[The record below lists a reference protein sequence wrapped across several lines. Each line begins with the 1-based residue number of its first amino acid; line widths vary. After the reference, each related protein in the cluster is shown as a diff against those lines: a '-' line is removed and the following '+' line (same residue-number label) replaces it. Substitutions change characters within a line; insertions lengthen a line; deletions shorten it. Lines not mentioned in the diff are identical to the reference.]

1 MKNAKLLFL
10 ALSTLLS
17 GQLLAQQSLEY
28 CNNRFGF
35 CVTYPVDLHLAQD
48 RPINGDGIVL
58 EADGGDIIVNI
69 SGAHNVM
76 DWSPEKLYSFEKEEF
91 EAENEGSAEE
101 LQLNTTTDGF
111 QAVLLAG
118 NRVEAIRMRQLNGAY
133 VLISIRGP
141 KSENKRVEELWNQ
154 IKLSINS

>member
-76 DWSPEKLYSFEKEEF
+76 DWSPEKHACVAAAVECEW
-91 EAENEGSAEE
+91 EGMPDWGLAQFAGTGLGGSGLEVSSC
-101 LQLNTTTDGF
+101 QLCG
-111 QAVLLAG
+111 V
-118 NRVEAIRMRQLNGAY
+118 
-133 VLISIRGP
+133 
-141 KSENKRVEELWNQ
+141 
-154 IKLSINS
+154 